1 MSSRSRRRFQR
12 IALVVIGCLLVLIG
26 GRQLAYAASTTF
38 GDRCER
44 DGHRFGYYVDDVGP
58 VDVDVDV
65 VHERT
70 RQRETIRVYHDDGE
84 LHIIRE

>member
-1 MSSRSRRRFQR
+1 M
-12 IALVVIGCLLVLIG
+12 LIG

-58 VDVDVDV
+58 ADVEV
-65 VHERT
+65 VRERKH
-70 RQRETIRVYHDDGE
+70 QRETIRVYHDDGE